1 MNPHANYEF
10 VLADIDADQLAG
22 RITAHQATGQRLFAW
37 LDMNAEL
44 DQLKAE
50 HHE

>member
-1 MNPHANYEF
+1 VNPHATYEAA
-10 VLADIDADQLAG
+10 LADIDADQLAG
-22 RITAHQATGQRLFAW
+22 RCSATLAGRLRFEAW

-50 HHE
+50 HDE